1 MRVCIC
7 ATQLPFAY
15 GGAEIHVDG
24 LRRALVERGFDTDVV
39 TLPFSAASRMELIKS
54 SLAWRLMRLRPGDG
68 GAEIDLVIAT
78 RFPSYLIEH
87 PNKVVWLIHQHRAAY
102 DLLGTAFSDF
112 TGSREDRRVLQ
123 MIRSMDQRT
132 LGEARA
138 LYANSRNTAQRLQHF
153 NNLRAEALY
162 PPPKLD
168 GSYRC
173 DEFGDYLFAVGRLDP
188 LKRFDLLLDAMRHT
202 SRNVRCLIAGSGPER
217 DRLAETISRCGLAD
231 RVELLGWI
239 DDERLVELYAGC
251 FATYYAPYDED
262 YGYVTIEAFKS
273 GKAVIT
279 ADDSG
284 GVLEFVV
291 DGENGF
297 VCPARSPR
305 AIGRRIDELFVDR
318 ERARSLGAAG
328 AARVRQISWDHVVN
342 TLTGKVQAHD

>member
-7 ATQLPFAY
+7 ATQLPFAH
-15 GGAEIHVDG
+15 GGAEIHVEC
-24 LRRALVERGFDTDVV
+24 LRQALVDRGFDTDVV
-39 TLPFSAASRMELIKS
+39 TLPFSASSRMELIKS
-54 SLAWRLMRLRPGDG
+54 SLAWRLLRLRPGDG

-102 DLLGTAFSDF
+102 DLLGTAYSDF
-112 TGSREDRRVLQ
+112 TGSEQDRRVLE
-123 MIRSMDQRT
+123 MIRSMDRQT

-138 LYANSRNTAQRLQHF
+138 LFANARNTARRLQRF
-153 NNLRAEALY
+153 NDLTAQALY
-162 PPPKLD
+162 PPPKLE

-173 DEFGDYLFAVGRLDP
+173 GEFGDYLFAVGRLDP
-188 LKRFDLLLDAMRHT
+188 LKRFDLLLEALRHT
-202 SRNVRCLIAGSGPER
+202 RRDVRCLIAGSGPDR
-217 DRLAETISRCGLAD
+217 DKLAALVARFDLGD

-239 DDERLVELYAGC
+239 DDERLLELYAGC

-273 GKAVIT
+273 GKPVVT

-297 VCPARSPR
+297 VCPSRSPR
-305 AIGRRIDELFVDR
+305 SIARRIDELFVDR
-318 ERARSLGAAG
+318 SRARRLGEAG
-328 AARVRQISWDHVVN
+328 RNRVSDIHWDHVVKA
-342 TLTGKVQAHD
+342 LTGKVQADA